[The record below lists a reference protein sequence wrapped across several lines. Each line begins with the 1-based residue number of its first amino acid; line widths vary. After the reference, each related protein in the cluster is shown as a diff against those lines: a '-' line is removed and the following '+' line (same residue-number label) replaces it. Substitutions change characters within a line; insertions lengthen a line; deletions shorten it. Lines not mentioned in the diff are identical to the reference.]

1 MSRQT
6 DLLREIAGA
15 INTGSPYR
23 IAEWFTEDFR
33 LHQPGAPTLPL
44 GHAGAAQM
52 LARSRTLTPPINFE
66 ALDMVE
72 QGDRVA
78 VRWQLNATYDGK
90 PFEESILAIYRFVDG
105 RIGEDWGIPFRALWP

>member
-15 INTGSPYR
+15 INAGSPYR

-33 LHQPGAPTLPL
+33 LHEPSAPALPP

-52 LARSRTLTPPINFE
+52 LARSRALTPPIGASRSGPCGPE
-66 ALDMVE
+66 RRC
-72 QGDRVA
+72 QSPG
-78 VRWQLNATYDGK
+78 
-90 PFEESILAIYRFVDG
+90 
-105 RIGEDWGIPFRALWP
+105 